1 MIAAGPASTDALS
14 APKSHPDPMIDP
26 TLAKSRPVTPTCRRR
41 WCSPPDPSA
50 DLASLA
56 LPNDGQLE
64 GSWASGPLRLHNRL
78 DDRGMFVE
86 LWQSGART
94 KLIASFQLARGAK
107 QGPIGFRHRFVG
119 GQDGEISMALDGSAL
134 ALDLPAIK
142 GWPAGRT
149 VFRRL

>member
-1 MIAAGPASTDALS
+1 MAHAIRGGEARRHSLVQSKAILFWCAFALLGIGGS
-14 APKSHPDPMIDP
+14 YAIDH
-26 TLAKSRPVTPTCRRR
+26 AV
-41 WCSPPDPSA
+41 DPSA

-86 LWQSGART
+86 LWQSGARA
-94 KLIASFQLARGAK
+94 KLIANFQLARGAK

-119 GQDGEISMALDGSAL
+119 GPDGEISMALSGATL
-134 ALDLPAIK
+134 TLDLPAVK

-149 VFRRL
+149 VFRRF

>member
-1 MIAAGPASTDALS
+1 MAHAIRGGESRRHSRVQSKAILFWCAFALLGIAASYA
-14 APKSHPDPMIDP
+14 IDH
-26 TLAKSRPVTPTCRRR
+26 AV
-41 WCSPPDPSA
+41 DPSA

-94 KLIASFQLARGAK
+94 KLIANFQLARGAK

-134 ALDLPAIK
+134 TLDLPAIK